1 MIGFDLTG
9 YLIFALVTS
18 ITPGPNNYLLFSYG
32 KTFGFKDSG
41 KLMLGIALGFVTML
55 FLSGYGLAELI
66 SHNATIGLIL
76 KILSSVWLLYLAWA
90 LSNLKSDVATDAKPK
105 VSFAQAYMLQFVN
118 PKAWIMALTGASAF
132 LPHFS
137 NIHLNVTVFALSF
150 GLVGVPCMVTWISF
164 GDLISRILKS
174 EKANRMIG
182 YVLFLLMVLSVVMI
196 WV

>member
-55 FLSGYGLAELI
+55 FMSGYGLAELI
-66 SHNATIGLIL
+66 AHNATIGLIL
-76 KILSSVWLLYLAWA
+76 KIVSSVWLLYLAWA
-90 LSNLKSDVATDAKPK
+90 LSNLNSDITAEAKPK
-105 VSFAQAYMLQFVN
+105 VGFTQAYLLQFAN

-137 NIHLNVTVFALSF
+137 NIHLNVFVFAISF
-150 GLVGVPCMVTWISF
+150 GLVGVPCMLLWISF
-164 GDLISRILKS
+164 GDLISKILKS
-174 EKANRMIG
+174 EKANRLIG
-182 YVLFLLMVLSVVMI
+182 YSLFLMMVSIVVMI